1 MKIEV
6 LGTGC
11 AKCAMVYDE
20 ALKAVAETGVDA
32 EVAKV
37 EKIEDIMAYGV
48 AFTPALVIDGEVK
61 SAGKTM
67 RAADIVK
74 LIRAAAPKGSD
85 PDI

>member
-11 AKCAMVYDE
+11 AKCSMVYDE
-20 ALKAVAETGVDA
+20 AVKAVAETGVEA
-32 EVAKV
+32 EVVKV
-37 EKIEDIMAYGV
+37 EGIEDIMAYGV
-48 AFTPALVIDGEVK
+48 AFTPAIVIDGEVR

-74 LIRAAAPKGSD
+74 LIRAASGE
-85 PDI
+85 